1 MWLLC
6 GICTGWGTQLQ
17 LGKSGGNCTL
27 SQFRDLCLIDGNRC
41 LICENCVLKSVSE
54 AIIPEWMMA
63 LLPFFFFFSQNTS
76 SCPFDGVQ
84 WRARKRS
91 GDITELDEGKERVT
105 QVSQHVCVCVCAHG
119 IFQTRILEHIA
130 ISSSRGSSPPRDRTQ
145 GSCVSCTGRQIL
157 YHWVT
162 WEATF
167 QYLRGCWP
175 EVNTITRRFHDHMG
189 VLGFINTFQLVFPAY

>member
-1 MWLLC
+1 M
-6 GICTGWGTQLQ
+6 
-17 LGKSGGNCTL
+17 
-27 SQFRDLCLIDGNRC
+27 DDGFA
-41 LICENCVLKSVSE
+41 
-54 AIIPEWMMA
+54 AI
-63 LLPFFFFFSQNTS
+63 FSFSFFFSQNTS
-76 SCPFDGVQ
+76 SCPSNGVQ

-105 QVSQHVCVCVCAHG
+105 QVSQHVCVCVCVCVCVRARAQSCPTPFNPLDCSLPGFSVHG

-130 ISSSRGSSPPRDRTQ
+130 ISSSRGSSQPRDRTQ

-167 QYLRGCWP
+167 QYLRECWP
-175 EVNTITRRFHDHMG
+175 EVNTITRLFSWPHG
-189 VLGFINTFQLVFPAY
+189 SSGFY